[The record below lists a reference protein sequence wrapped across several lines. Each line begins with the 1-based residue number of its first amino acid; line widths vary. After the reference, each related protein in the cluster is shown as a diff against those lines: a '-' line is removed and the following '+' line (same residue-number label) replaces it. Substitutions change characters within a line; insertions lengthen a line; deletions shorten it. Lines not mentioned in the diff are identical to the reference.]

1 MKKVNSVVIYLN
13 EELNIVHNDIKLKN
27 ILYKYLDKKKEIIDI
42 KLCDLVLICINKKNI
57 ITKKIEGISI
67 Y

>member
-57 ITKKIEGISI
+57 ITKKIEGIPI

>member
-13 EELNIVHNDIKLKN
+13 EILNIVHNDIKLKN

-57 ITKKIEGISI
+57 ITKKIEGIPI